1 MAQIHEIVQQRLEE
15 LKDNGAY
22 RYFLQVNKSARHFPV
37 FYYEK
42 EGKSKKAINFCSN
55 DYLGMSTD
63 EEVIGK
69 LSFVLHQSGTG
80 SGGTRNISGS
90 TQYHKSLETTISQWH
105 QKEAALLF
113 GSAYLANL
121 TALQTLGRHIP
132 DLVFI
137 SDKQNH
143 ASMIEGIRSSGCSK
157 YIFRHNDMQHL
168 EEILSS
174 LHPDIPRIVVVESVY
189 SMSGSIAPITEI
201 VRLSKKYNAMSYVD
215 EVHGV
220 GIYGAT
226 GAGVCEMLECSNEID
241 IINGTLAKSVGV
253 LGGYITGSNLI
264 VDFIRSFGSGFIF
277 TTSLPPAICAA
288 AEKSIQMIQRDPS
301 TRKMVK
307 GMVDYLRRLL
317 TDEGIQFLDN
327 NSHITR
333 VIIPGAAKSKQI
345 ADSLLDKYGIYVQPL
360 NHPTV
365 PVGEEG
371 FRLIVTARHTREQVV
386 ALVEALKKVLIEES
400 THHM

>member
-1 MAQIHEIVQQRLEE
+1 M
-15 LKDNGAY
+15 
-22 RYFLQVNKSARHFPV
+22 
-37 FYYEK
+37 
-42 EGKSKKAINFCSN
+42 
-55 DYLGMSTD
+55 
-63 EEVIGK
+63 
-69 LSFVLHQSGTG
+69 
-80 SGGTRNISGS
+80 
-90 TQYHKSLETTISQWH
+90 
-105 QKEAALLF
+105 
-113 GSAYLANL
+113 
-121 TALQTLGRHIP
+121 
-132 DLVFI
+132 
-137 SDKQNH
+137 
-143 ASMIEGIRSSGCSK
+143 
-157 YIFRHNDMQHL
+157 
-168 EEILSS
+168 
-174 LHPDIPRIVVVESVY
+174 
-189 SMSGSIAPITEI
+189 
-201 VRLSKKYNAMSYVD
+201 
-215 EVHGV
+215 
-220 GIYGAT
+220 
-226 GAGVCEMLECSNEID
+226 
-241 IINGTLAKSVGV
+241 
-253 LGGYITGSNLI
+253 

-317 TDEGIQFLDN
+317 TEEGIQFLDN

-386 ALVEALKKVLIEES
+386 ALVEGLKKVLIEES